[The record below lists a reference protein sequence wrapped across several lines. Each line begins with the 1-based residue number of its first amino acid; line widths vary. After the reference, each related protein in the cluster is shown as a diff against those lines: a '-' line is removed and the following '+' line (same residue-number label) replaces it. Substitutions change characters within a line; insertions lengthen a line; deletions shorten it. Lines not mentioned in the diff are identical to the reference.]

1 MNKKEFTDTIINTL
15 RLNSRDR
22 FISRRHI
29 LSIALE
35 KMKFLIAQKLLDRS
49 LYREENLITN
59 ITCYELEEVEVVK
72 CPIVEFR
79 ICSKIMKGT
88 KKLPELIYSRYGDSI
103 RLMSNVDTS
112 ERIDRTNP
120 TDYIRD
126 RKREGYRE
134 VPKYYIKDGYPYIID
149 SNIEVVDLQLIT
161 LKVRDA
167 EKASC
172 EGTDECKAEIAYEFI
187 GSDKLTE
194 VVRQETIKELMG
206 TYMQIQPDERPDGN
220 EKTI

>member
-1 MNKKEFTDTIINTL
+1 MNTL
-15 RLNSRDR
+15 RLNSKDR
-22 FISRRHI
+22 FVSRRHI
-29 LSIALE
+29 LSIAKE
-35 KMKFLIAQKLLDRS
+35 KMKFLIAQKLLDRT

-59 ITCYELEEVEVVK
+59 IECYELEEVRAVE

-79 ICSKIMKGT
+79 LCGKIMKG
-88 KKLPELIYSRYGDSI
+88 KKRLPELIYSRYGDSI

-134 VPKYYIKDGYPYIID
+134 VPRYYIKDGYPYIVD
-149 SNIEVVDLQLIT
+149 GTPEVLNLQLIT
-161 LKVRDA
+161 LDTKA
-167 EKASC
+167 AAYASC
-172 EGTDECKAEIAYEFI
+172 EGCDECTSAMDYRFV
-187 GSDKLTE
+187 GTDKLTE
-194 VVRQETIKELMG
+194 VVRQETLKELMG
-206 TYMQIQPDERPDGN
+206 TYLQIQPDERPDGN